1 MSAMRRKRQNIWE
14 DEWDDL
20 RRREEKYIYKNCVQ
34 GTKLFSKLQKIV
46 PKNLQSKL
54 DAAFIKAFEVIFDK
68 GTGVI
73 EKTYNKEKRQSEYEV
88 REYAA
93 KIREDKQNVRAFRK
107 KASGYARKNLLFSS
121 LEGIGFGLIGLGLPD
136 IPLFVSLTL
145 RNLYEI
151 SLSFGYDYDNMEE
164 RYFQLRIIETALYSG
179 DEMRARDESMNALCK
194 NMCGSK
200 QQKPEDTKKLAF
212 DLKEQIHRTAKALSD
227 DMLYAKFIQGQML
240 VGVIGGATDVT
251 VLKRITDYAMLKYR
265 RRYLLDREW
274 KEDAD
279 AAE

>member
-1 MSAMRRKRQNIWE
+1 MRRKRQNIWE

-34 GTKLFSKLQKIV
+34 GTKIFSKLQKIV

-54 DAAFIKAFEVIFDK
+54 DAAFSKAFEVIFDK

-151 SLSFGYDYDNMEE
+151 SLSFGYDYDNTEE

-274 KEDAD
+274 SKQTE
-279 AAE
+279 ETT

>member
-1 MSAMRRKRQNIWE
+1 MRRKRQNIWE

-54 DAAFIKAFEVIFDK
+54 DAAFSKAFEVIFDK

-179 DEMRARDESMNALCK
+179 DEMPGTR
-194 NMCGSK
+194 
-200 QQKPEDTKKLAF
+200 
-212 DLKEQIHRTAKALSD
+212 
-227 DMLYAKFIQGQML
+227 
-240 VGVIGGATDVT
+240 
-251 VLKRITDYAMLKYR
+251 
-265 RRYLLDREW
+265 
-274 KEDAD
+274 
-279 AAE
+279 

>member
-1 MSAMRRKRQNIWE
+1 MRRKRQNIWE

-151 SLSFGYDYDNMEE
+151 SLSFGYDYDSTEE

-200 QQKPEDTKKLAF
+200 QQKPEETKKLAF

-227 DMLYAKFIQGQML
+227 DMLYAKFLQGQML